1 MMNDNLLQEL
11 ELLKRPTNSSPN
23 SGRDSTKFED
33 HSPFD
38 KLVSSALDNNESD
51 SSSPYHED
59 DSPRRVGEKRP
70 FQCEYQGCYKTFT
83 KLSRLKRHKI
93 IHNENRERYY
103 CNKDG
108 CAKSYG
114 TKYDLVAH
122 QKKKHGNGTKRYRC
136 NFTSCEISFEDKE
149 ELFQHKIQHMRSG
162 KFNICHLVFSLSG
175 TLSKKRAQIVK
186 IIEDNRSSV
195 SPSVTQRVTHLIST
209 AADVAAES
217 TQVKEAK
224 KRGVFIV
231 NENFLFQSIEKG
243 HKLDEE
249 DFSLINHFNF
259 SKIRRLAPNDTNTQN
274 GSPQESR
281 SPSNHEE
288 SNFHHCSHHKSSLF
302 ALAASSSTI
311 IE

>member
-1 MMNDNLLQEL
+1 MIARLGAEFFKTILSVRASNLW
-11 ELLKRPTNSSPN
+11 
-23 SGRDSTKFED
+23 
-33 HSPFD
+33 
-38 KLVSSALDNNESD
+38 
-51 SSSPYHED
+51 
-59 DSPRRVGEKRP
+59 
-70 FQCEYQGCYKTFT
+70 
-83 KLSRLKRHKI
+83 
-93 IHNENRERYY
+93 
-103 CNKDG
+103 
-108 CAKSYG
+108 G

-136 NFTSCEISFEDKE
+136 NFTNCEISFEDKE

-195 SPSVTQRVTHLIST
+195 SPSVTQKVTHLIST
-209 AADVAAES
+209 AADVSAES

-243 HKLDEE
+243 YKLDEE

-259 SKIRRLAPNDTNTQN
+259 SKIRRTNTQN
-274 GSPQESR
+274 GLEEFR
-281 SPSNHEE
+281 SQSSNHEE
-288 SNFHHCSHHKSSLF
+288 SNFHHCSHQKSSLF
-302 ALAASSSTI
+302 ALAASSTI